1 MGFDPEAYYPINDQ
15 GFSPTRP
22 PRPHRPTRATFYRP
36 PSTSRP
42 HINHHRPNHHF
53 QSRPTSPPYTRPTRP
68 PPSTRPPYRPKPE
81 PVDFYPNY
89 NQHNYF
95 NPRPEENE
103 VEDSGGDRQGL
114 GHLSTAKCGEVHA
127 SSFRIV
133 GGEDTQFGGHPWM
146 AAIIKESLLSKR
158 ISCGG
163 ALISERWVITAAH
176 CVFSTQTHRM
186 KVRLGEWNVRKQN
199 ERLPHE
205 DFSIEAKL
213 STQDI
218 VQQTSETTSPLSDS
232 LETLSSR
239 STSFLFVFL
248 DLGNTSW
255 GSTHMWSDGVGL
267 SMELRQP
274 PHCSRR

>member
-1 MGFDPEAYYPINDQ
+1 MFDFDPEAYYPINDQ

-42 HINHHRPNHHF
+42 HNLNHRPNHHF

-114 GHLSTAKCGEVHA
+114 GHLSTASTISLILHQQYFDNN
-127 SSFRIV
+127 FR
-133 GGEDTQFGGHPWM
+133 H
-146 AAIIKESLLSKR
+146 R
-158 ISCGG
+158 
-163 ALISERWVITAAH
+163 VI
-176 CVFSTQTHRM
+176 
-186 KVRLGEWNVRKQN
+186 
-199 ERLPHE
+199 
-205 DFSIEAKL
+205 
-213 STQDI
+213 
-218 VQQTSETTSPLSDS
+218 
-232 LETLSSR
+232 
-239 STSFLFVFL
+239 
-248 DLGNTSW
+248 
-255 GSTHMWSDGVGL
+255 
-267 SMELRQP
+267 
-274 PHCSRR
+274 HCSYSICLFHNFASCVPSFFSPFHFKRSYFALTFAGRLQDDRRI